1 MLLLYRFVGCKL
13 RMECSQL
20 VATTPSLTVGLL
32 TERIV
37 SNREKATNQ
46 REEKKRT
53 VSLQPKISLS
63 FSYSLNIMF

>member
-13 RMECSQL
+13 RMEFSQL
-20 VATTPSLTVGLL
+20 IATTPSLTVGLL